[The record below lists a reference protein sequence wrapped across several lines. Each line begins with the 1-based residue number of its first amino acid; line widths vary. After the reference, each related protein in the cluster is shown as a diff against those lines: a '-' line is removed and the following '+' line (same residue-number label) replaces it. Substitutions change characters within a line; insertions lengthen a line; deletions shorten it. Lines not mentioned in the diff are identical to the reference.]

1 MTKSPDVDPNAELAE
16 PVAQSIEKSVAAPPA
31 SVSGDSAAMAL
42 RHWLRSALRLV
53 PLAVLFGI
61 WEYISRTQESLAIM
75 LPPPSEV
82 VRAAM
87 VLLREG
93 SLQRDILAS
102 LRRVFVALAFA
113 GGIALP
119 LGLLIGMSKV
129 VAWFFEPII
138 NFFRPIPPLAWIPL
152 SIVWLGISESQNE
165 FIIFLGAFFPI
176 LLNSVQGVRQVDPQ
190 LVRAARTLGA
200 TPMNIALTVLV
211 PGALP
216 SIFVGLRVGIG
227 IAWMALV
234 AGEIVAASSGLGF
247 LIMQGRQLFRPD
259 YIIVGMV
266 AIGLI
271 GLGLDWLMRLLQKWV
286 MRWELEP

>member
-1 MTKSPDVDPNAELAE
+1 MGTLQGVPLLLLFLVWEFASRSNQELA
-16 PVAQSIEKSVAAPPA
+16 
-31 SVSGDSAAMAL
+31 L
-42 RHWLRSALRLV
+42 
-53 PLAVLFGI
+53 
-61 WEYISRTQESLAIM
+61 M

-82 VRAAM
+82 ISAAGTL
-87 VLLREG
+87 VADG
-93 SLQRDILAS
+93 SLQRDIAAS
-102 LRRVFVALAFA
+102 LKRVFVALAFA
-113 GGIALP
+113 TGIGLP
-119 LGLLIGMSKV
+119 LGLLMGMSKP
-129 VAWFFEPII
+129 VAWFFEPIV

-152 SIVWLGISESQNE
+152 SILWLGVSEAQNQ

-176 LLNSVQGVRQVDPQ
+176 LLNSVQGVRQVEPQ

-200 TPMNIALTVLV
+200 SPLAIALTVLV

-216 SIFVGLRVGIG
+216 SMFVGIRVGTG

-266 AIGLI
+266 VIGLI
-271 GLGLDWLMRLLQKWV
+271 GLALDFALRFLQRSI
-286 MRWELEP
+286 MRWELQA

>member
-1 MTKSPDVDPNAELAE
+1 M
-16 PVAQSIEKSVAAPPA
+16 
-31 SVSGDSAAMAL
+31 SAAEGGPVVSTVPDEAP
-42 RHWLRSALRLV
+42 RASTGASALSRRVLRGALQVV
-53 PLAVLFGI
+53 PLAILFGL
-61 WEYISRTQESLAIM
+61 WEYVSRSSDTLAVM

-82 VRAAM
+82 VKAA
-87 VLLREG
+87 VALLREG
-93 SLQRDILAS
+93 SLQRDIFAS
-102 LRRVFVALAFA
+102 LRRVFTALAFA
-113 GGIALP
+113 AGIALP
-119 LGLLIGMSKV
+119 LGLVMGMSKKL
-129 VAWFFEPII
+129 AWFFEPIVG
-138 NFFRPIPPLAWIPL
+138 FFRPIPPLAWIPL
-152 SIVWLGISESQNE
+152 SIVWLGVSEAQNE

-200 TPMNIALTVLV
+200 SPLSIALTVLI

-216 SIFVGLRVGIG
+216 SIFVGFRVGIG

-266 AIGLI
+266 VIGLI
-271 GLGLDWLMRLLQKWV
+271 GLGLDWCMRTLQKVV